1 MGTTDSIILLCLLL
15 SAFFSGMEIAFV
27 SSNRIFIEIEKNK
40 SGFTAKLLGFI
51 TQNPSRFITTM
62 LVGNNIT
69 LVIYGILMGDKII
82 EVLFP
87 AVIGVELPLL
97 ILFYQTL
104 ISTGIILLTAEF
116 LPKVF
121 FQLYANQLV
130 KFFVLPAAFFHAVF
144 SPISHFILQL
154 TNVILRLFF
163 KMGTEKMELAFSK
176 LELGDYI
183 EEQVEGIQNKAQLDA
198 EIQIFQNAL
207 EFATVKAREVMVP
220 RAEVT
225 AIEKGKS
232 IEELKDLFATT
243 GYSKIPVYEDT
254 VDDIIGFV
262 HAFEML
268 KQPKSIK
275 EILLPVEFIHEPNPI
290 NEVLDRL
297 TRKRKSIAVVLDE
310 YGGTAGL
317 LTIEDI
323 VEELFGEIE
332 DEHDQVDHYEKQIS
346 QTQFEF
352 SARLEIDYLNTT
364 YNLQL
369 PQDENYETLGGLI
382 VYHTEEIPAEGGI
395 LSIENYRI
403 KVIQVS
409 STKIERVSL
418 EFIQTE

>member
-40 SGFTAKLLGFI
+40 SGFTARLLGFI

-69 LVIYGILMGDKII
+69 LVIYGILIGDKII

-87 AVIGVELPLL
+87 EVIGVELPLL

-154 TNVILRLFF
+154 TNGILRLFF
-163 KMGTEKMELAFSK
+163 KTGTEKMELAFSK

-332 DEHDQVDHYEKQIS
+332 DEHDQVDHYENQIS

-403 KVIQVS
+403 KVTQVS

-418 EFIQTE
+418 EFVQTE

>member
-40 SGFTAKLLGFI
+40 SGFTPKLLGFI

-87 AVIGVELPLL
+87 EVIGVELPLL

-104 ISTGIILLTAEF
+104 IPTGIILLTAEF

-154 TNVILRLFF
+154 TNAILRLVF
-163 KMGTEKMELAFSK
+163 KTGTEKMELAFSK

-183 EEQVEGIQNKAQLDA
+183 EEQVEGIQNKALLDA

-382 VYHTEEIPAEGGI
+382 VYHTEDIPAEGGI
-395 LSIENYRI
+395 LSIWNYRI
-403 KVIQVS
+403 KVTQVS

>member
-15 SAFFSGMEIAFV
+15 SAFFSGMEIAFI
-27 SSNRIFIEIEKNK
+27 SSNRVFIEIEKNK
-40 SGFTAKLLGFI
+40 SGFTAKLLAFI
-51 TQNPSRFITTM
+51 TKNPSRFITTM
-62 LVGNNIT
+62 LVGNNIS
-69 LVIYGILMGDKII
+69 LVIYGIIMGDKII
-82 EVLFP
+82 EALFP
-87 AVIGVELPLL
+87 GVIGVELPLL

-104 ISTGIILLTAEF
+104 ISTGIILITAEF

-144 SPISHFILQL
+144 SPISHFILLL
-154 TNVILRLFF
+154 TNALLRLFF
-163 KMGTEKMELAFSK
+163 KTGDEQIELAFSK

-183 EEQVEGIQNKAQLDA
+183 EEQVEGIQNKAQLDS

-207 EFATVKAREVMVP
+207 EFSTVKAREVMVP
-220 RAEVT
+220 RAEVI
-225 AIEKGKS
+225 AIEKRKS
-232 IEELKDLFATT
+232 IEELKDLFAST

-268 KQPKSIK
+268 KQPRSIK

-290 NEVLDRL
+290 NEVLNRL

-332 DEHDQVDHYEKQIS
+332 DEHDQVDHYEKKIS
-346 QTQFEF
+346 QTEFEF

-369 PQDENYETLGGLI
+369 PEDENYETLGGLI
-382 VYHTEEIPAEGGI
+382 VYHTEEIPSEGGG

-403 KVIQVS
+403 KVTQVS

-418 EFIQTE
+418 EFTQSE

>member
-1 MGTTDSIILLCLLL
+1 MDAVNSVILICLLL

-40 SGFTAKLLGFI
+40 KGFTAKLLRFI
-51 TQNPSRFITTM
+51 THNPSRFITTM
-62 LVGNNIT
+62 LVGNNIS

-87 AVIGVELPLL
+87 LALDNELPLAL
-97 ILFYQTL
+97 LFYQTL
-104 ISTGIILLTAEF
+104 ISTGIILITAEF

-121 FQLYANQLV
+121 FQLYANHLL
-130 KFFVLPAAFFHAVF
+130 KFFALPAAFFHAIF
-144 SPISHFILQL
+144 SPISHFVLLL
-154 TNVILRLFF
+154 TNALLRLFF
-163 KMGTEKMELAFSK
+163 KSDGEKLNLAFSK
-176 LELGDYI
+176 IELGDYI
-183 EEQVEGIQNKAQLDA
+183 EEQVEGIQNRAQLDP

-220 RAEVT
+220 RAEVI
-225 AIEKGKS
+225 AIEKGRN
-232 IEELKDLFATT
+232 IEELKQLFAST
-243 GYSKIPVYEDT
+243 GFSKIPVYQDT

-268 KQPKSIK
+268 KQPKTIK

-346 QTQFEF
+346 STQFEF
-352 SARLEIDYLNTT
+352 SARLEIDYLNIT
-364 YNLQL
+364 YQLNL
-369 PQDENYETLGGLI
+369 PANENYETLGGLI
-382 VYHTEEIPAEGGI
+382 VYHTAEIPQKGGV
-395 LSIENYRI
+395 LELDNYLI
-403 KVIQVS
+403 KVTQVT
-409 STKIERVSL
+409 STKIERVAL
-418 EFIQTE
+418 EHTPIE